1 MILIENIMNSAKAT
15 PARIVYPEGKDERII
30 EAASNAYTLGIA
42 KPILIGDE
50 DEIKQIASEKGLSLT
65 GIIIQ
70 SNKEETFIERYAV
83 SYSRTRGV
91 REAIAKRLV
100 KKPLPFSG
108 MMVKEGDADGMVA
121 GVASATASVIQAASL
136 TVGFKEG
143 MSTPSSFFIML
154 LPDFQ
159 GEKNKTLIFADAA
172 VNVQPTAKELAEI
185 AVASGINAKALINI
199 EPKIAFLS
207 FSTNGSARHKD
218 ADKVIEALKIAKE
231 MNTGFEMDGEMQV
244 DTAIVPR
251 VAVKKMPDSNV
262 AGKANVL
269 VFPDLDAGN
278 IGYKL
283 VQYLSGAQAIGPV
296 LQGFAKPV
304 NDMSRGASVEDI
316 TSVTAITSVQ
326 TQSNK

>member
-1 MILIENIMNSAKAT
+1 MNSAKES

-70 SNKEETFIERYAV
+70 SNKEKSFIEKYAV
-83 SYSRTRGV
+83 SYSKTRGV

-100 KKPLPFSG
+100 KKPLPFAG

-121 GVASATASVIQAASL
+121 GVTSATASVIQAASL
-136 TVGFKEG
+136 TIGFKEG
-143 MSTPSSFFIML
+143 MSTPSSFFIMV
-154 LPDFQ
+154 LPNFQ
-159 GEKNKTLIFADAA
+159 GEINKTLIFADAA
-172 VNVQPTAKELAEI
+172 VNVQPNAKELAEI
-185 AVASGINAKALINI
+185 AVFSGINAKALINL

-207 FSTNGSARHKD
+207 FSTNGSASHKD

-251 VAVKKMPDSNV
+251 VAVKKMPDSKV

-269 VFPDLDAGN
+269 VFPNLDAGN

-304 NDMSRGASVEDI
+304 NDMSRGASVDDLI
-316 TSVTAITSVQ
+316 SVTAITSVQ
-326 TQSNK
+326 AQGNN